1 MIAALFRLVARSR
14 ALITKRALDED
25 LNEELAHHLELLTE
39 DNLKAGMAPEE
50 ARRQACIAMGGL
62 EQARELHREARG
74 FVWLEQI
81 GKDIAFA
88 TRSLC
93 RARGF
98 TLTVLTMLVL
108 GIGIS
113 TFVFNLTAWILIFDQ
128 PYPHPDQ
135 LWLIGFKDKHSPSN
149 PFRST
154 IQFQAYQEQTTVFSE
169 YAAVTRDVANVVV
182 DGEPV
187 VVNLLGA
194 SIDCFHTLGIMPVLG
209 RGFRPEE
216 YRPGADNVVVISDLF
231 WRKYFHAAPD
241 VLGRQVL
248 VNQQTCTVIGVLKL
262 GQPVPQS
269 FDGEVY
275 RPFIPVVDP
284 LSPFMPAVF
293 VIGRLAPTVSP
304 EQARAA
310 LAAVNLP
317 TLPPWATAF
326 LAEQEPILIR
336 PTDIA
341 RPETYWVMAI
351 AGILLYS
358 IACLNAMNLML
369 VRLVG
374 RRQELSIRLALGG
387 TRWQIVRLL
396 TIESLGLALVASVF
410 VIAAAHW
417 LFPPLFALITGSE
430 VARFGSALTVSTLVC
445 IAILTLIASVT
456 VALVPVWRL
465 MKSEITPGLKDG
477 SAAAGEGRGVARL
490 RTSLVIFQAALAV
503 VLLAGTGLMVRS
515 FERLHRADLGFN
527 PAGKVKVTISLPR
540 GYDLGPEARLQLFER
555 LQLRLAKIPGVRA
568 VSFGQDTLLEGG
580 FWGTAQLLMADGT
593 YRSVAGNFVTAD
605 YWKTAGLTLKKG
617 QWFSSKRGE
626 YGVVI
631 NETFAKARF
640 GDEDPIGKSF
650 KLLVSGDFM
659 HQVVGVVG
667 DVKETVRSTPGMR
680 IYSAEWVYPLNIS
693 TLLLRLDHDPGKEF
707 AGLVRHAIY
716 ALDPKL
722 IVSQVVTINEVV
734 GNGMWAEKYAFRI
747 LKVLTI
753 VAFALAV
760 AGLFAVIVYTVESR
774 MKEFG
779 VRLALGAQPANLH
792 RLVMKR
798 GLTTATV
805 GIAIGI
811 AGALG
816 LTRFMQS
823 LLFETSPYDPLVYAA
838 VAIILLA
845 AAVAACWL
853 PARRAARVDITRLLR
868 AE

>member
-1 MIAALFRLVARSR
+1 
-14 ALITKRALDED
+14 
-25 LNEELAHHLELLTE
+25 
-39 DNLKAGMAPEE
+39 
-50 ARRQACIAMGGL
+50 
-62 EQARELHREARG
+62 
-74 FVWLEQI
+74 
-81 GKDIAFA
+81 
-88 TRSLC
+88 
-93 RARGF
+93 
-98 TLTVLTMLVL
+98 
-108 GIGIS
+108 
-113 TFVFNLTAWILIFDQ
+113 
-128 PYPHPDQ
+128 
-135 LWLIGFKDKHSPSN
+135 
-149 PFRST
+149 
-154 IQFQAYQEQTTVFSE
+154 
-169 YAAVTRDVANVVV
+169 VTRDVANVVV
-182 DGEPV
+182 DGEPL

-194 SIDCFHTLGIMPVLG
+194 SIDCFPTLGIKPVLG
-209 RGFRPEE
+209 RGFLPDE
-216 YRPGADNVVVISDLF
+216 YKPGADNVVVITDLF

-248 VNQQTCTVIGVLKL
+248 VDQQPCTVIGVLRVD
-262 GQPVPQS
+262 QPFPPA
-269 FDGEVY
+269 FAGDVY
-275 RPFIPVVDP
+275 RPFIPMVDP
-284 LSPFMPAVF
+284 VNPLTPVVF

-310 LAAVNLP
+310 LASVKLP

-336 PTDIA
+336 PTDVA

-369 VRLVG
+369 VRLLG

-387 TRWQIVRLL
+387 TRWQIARLL
-396 TIESLGLALVASVF
+396 TIESLGLALMASAIVL
-410 VIAAAHW
+410 AAAHW
-417 LFPPLFALITGSE
+417 LFPPLFALISGSE
-430 VARFGSALTVSTLVC
+430 AAKYVSALNAPTLVC
-445 IAILTLIASVT
+445 IAILTLVASAAV
-456 VALVPVWRL
+456 VLVPVWRL
-465 MKSEITPGLKDG
+465 MKSEINVGLKDG
-477 SAAAGEGRGVARL
+477 GAAAGDGRGVARL

-515 FERLHRADLGFN
+515 FERLHRANLGFD
-527 PAGKVKVTISLPR
+527 PAGKVKVTISFPR
-540 GYDLGPEARLQLFER
+540 GYDLAPEARLQLFER
-555 LQLRLAKIPGVRA
+555 LQQRLATMPGVRA

-580 FWGTAQLLMADGT
+580 FYGTAQLLMADGK
-593 YRSVAGNFVTAD
+593 YQPIAGNFVTAD
-605 YWKTAGLTLKKG
+605 YWRTAGLTLKKG

-631 NETFAKARF
+631 NETFARARF

-667 DVKETVRSTPGMR
+667 DVKESVRSSPGMR

-707 AGLVRHAIY
+707 AGLIRHAIY
-716 ALDPKL
+716 ALEPKL
-722 IVSQVVTINEVV
+722 IVSQVATINEII

-753 VAFALAV
+753 VALALAV
-760 AGLFAVIVYTVESR
+760 AGLFAVIAYTVESR

-798 GLTTATV
+798 GLTTAAVGVAV
-805 GIAIGI
+805 GIAV
-811 AGALG
+811 ALG

-823 LLFETSPYDPLVYAA
+823 LLFETTPYDPRVYAA
-838 VAIILLA
+838 VAVILLV

>member
-1 MIAALFRLVARSR
+1 MIAALSRFIARLR
-14 ALITKRALDED
+14 AVFTKRALDED
-25 LNEELAHHLELLTE
+25 LNEELAHHLELLTR

-62 EQARELHREARG
+62 EQAREQHREARG

-98 TLTVLTMLVL
+98 TLTVLTMLVM

-135 LWLIGFKDKHSPSN
+135 LWLVGFKDKRSPSN
-149 PFRST
+149 LFRST
-154 IQFQAYQEQTTVFSE
+154 MQFNAYREQTTVFSE
-169 YAAVTRDVANVVV
+169 YAAVTRDVANVVI
-182 DGEPV
+182 DGEPL

-194 SIDCFHTLGIMPVLG
+194 SIDCFHTLGIKPPLG
-209 RGFRPEE
+209 RGFLPEE
-216 YRPGADNVVVISDLF
+216 YRPGAGNVVVISDLF
-231 WRKYFHAAPD
+231 WRKHFHAVPD
-241 VLGRQVL
+241 VLGRQVI
-248 VNQQTCTVIGVLKL
+248 VDQQPCTVIGVLAA
-262 GQPVPQS
+262 GQPFPPA
-269 FDGEVY
+269 FDGDIY
-275 RPFIPVVDP
+275 RPFIPVVDAVNP
-284 LSPFMPAVF
+284 LTPVVY
-293 VIGRLAPTVSP
+293 VIGRLAPAVSR
-304 EQARAA
+304 EQAGAA
-310 LAAVNLP
+310 LASVKLP
-317 TLPPWATAF
+317 TLPPWATAY

-336 PTDIA
+336 PTEIA
-341 RPETYWVMAI
+341 RPETFWVMAI

-369 VRLVG
+369 VRLLG

-387 TRWQIVRLL
+387 TRWQIARLL
-396 TIESLGLALVASVF
+396 TIESLELALVASVV
-410 VIAAAHW
+410 VIAAVHW
-417 LFPPLFALITGSE
+417 LFPPLFALISGSE
-430 VARFGSALTVSTLVC
+430 AEKYASALNAPTLRCIAVLTLVAS
-445 IAILTLIASVT
+445 IAV
-456 VALVPVWRL
+456 VLVPVWRL
-465 MKSEITPGLKDG
+465 MDREINAGLKDG
-477 SAAAGEGRGVARL
+477 GSAASEGRGVVRL
-490 RTSLVIFQAALAV
+490 RTALVIFQAALAV

-515 FERLHRADLGFN
+515 FERLHRSNLGFD
-527 PAGKVKVTISLPR
+527 PAGKVKVTISFPR
-540 GYDLGPEARLQLFER
+540 GYDLAPEARLQLFER
-555 LQLRLAKIPGVRA
+555 LQQRLATIPGVRA
-568 VSFGQDTLLEGG
+568 VSFGQDTLLEGAFTG
-580 FWGTAQLLMADGT
+580 AAQLLMADGT
-593 YRSVAGNFVTAD
+593 YQSVAGNFVTAD

-650 KLLVSGDFM
+650 KLLVSGDFP
-659 HQVVGVVG
+659 QPVVGVVG
-667 DVKETVRSTPGMR
+667 DVKESVRSSPGMR
-680 IYSAEWVYPLNIS
+680 MYTAEWVYPLNIS

-707 AGLVRHAIY
+707 AGLIRHSIY
-716 ALDPKL
+716 VLDPKL
-722 IVSQVVTINEVV
+722 IVSQVATINEIV
-734 GNGMWAEKYAFRI
+734 GNGMWAERYAFRI

-760 AGLFAVIVYTVESR
+760 AGLFAVIVHTVESR

-798 GLTTATV
+798 GLATAACGVAV
-805 GIAIGI
+805 GV

-823 LLFETSPYDPLVYAA
+823 LLFETTPYDPLVYGA

-845 AAVAACWL
+845 AAAAACWL

>member
-1 MIAALFRLVARSR
+1 MISALSRLIARSR
-14 ALITKRALDED
+14 AVFTKRALDED
-25 LNEELAHHLELLTE
+25 FNEELAHHLELLTE

-50 ARRQACIAMGGL
+50 ARRQAQIALGGL
-62 EQARELHREARG
+62 EQVREQHREARG
-74 FVWLEQI
+74 LVWLDQL
-81 GKDIAFA
+81 GKDIAFTA
-88 TRSLC
+88 RALC

-128 PYPHPDQ
+128 PYPHPEQ
-135 LWLIGFKDKHSPSN
+135 LWLIGFKDKHSSSN
-149 PFRST
+149 PFCST
-154 IQFQAYQEQTTVFSE
+154 LQFQAYQEQTNVFSE
-169 YAAVTRDVANVVV
+169 YATVTRDVANVVV

-187 VVNLLGA
+187 VVNLFGA
-194 SIDCFHTLGIMPVLG
+194 SIDCFHTLGIKPVLG
-209 RGFRPEE
+209 RAFLPEE
-216 YRPGADNVVVISDLF
+216 YRPGADNVVVITDLF
-231 WRKYFHAAPD
+231 WRKHFHAAPD

-248 VNQQTCTVIGVLKL
+248 VNQQPCTVIGVLKIN
-262 GQPVPQS
+262 QPFPPT
-269 FDGEVY
+269 FEGDVY
-275 RPFIPVVDP
+275 RPFIPMVDP
-284 LSPFMPAVF
+284 VNPLIPVVF
-293 VIGRLAPTVSP
+293 VVGRLAPTVSP

-310 LAAVNLP
+310 LATVKLP
-317 TLPPWATAF
+317 TLPSWASAF
-326 LAEQEPILIR
+326 LTEQEPILIR
-336 PTDIA
+336 PTDLA
-341 RPETYWVMAI
+341 RSETYWVMAI
-351 AGILLYS
+351 AGLLLYS
-358 IACLNAMNLML
+358 IACLNAMNLSL
-369 VRLVG
+369 VRLLG

-387 TRWQIVRLL
+387 TRWQIARLL
-396 TIESLGLALVASVF
+396 AIESLGLALVACV
-410 VIAAAHW
+410 VVMAAAHW
-417 LFPPLFALITGSE
+417 LFPHLFALITGSE
-430 VARFGSALTVSTLVC
+430 DAKYGSALIASTLVC
-445 IAILTLIASVT
+445 ISVLTLIASVA
-456 VALVPVWRL
+456 VVLVPVWRL
-465 MKSEITPGLKDG
+465 MKSEINIGLKDG
-477 SAAAGEGRGVARL
+477 GIAAGYGRGVARL

-503 VLLAGTGLMVRS
+503 VLLAGTGLMTRS
-515 FERLHRADLGFN
+515 FERLHRTNLGFD
-527 PAGKVKVTISLPR
+527 PAGKVKVMISFPR

-555 LQLRLAKIPGVRA
+555 LQQRLATMPGVRA

-580 FWGTAQLLMADGT
+580 FAGTAQVLMKDGT
-593 YRSVAGNFVTAD
+593 YQPVAGNFVTAD

-650 KLLVSGDFM
+650 KLLVSGDYM
-659 HQVVGVVG
+659 HTVVGVVG

-680 IYSAEWVYPLNIS
+680 MYVAEWAYPPNIS
-693 TLLLRLDHDPGKEF
+693 MLLLRLDHDPGKEF

-716 ALDPKL
+716 ALEPKL
-722 IVSQVVTINEVV
+722 IVSQVVTINEIV
-734 GNGMWAEKYAFRI
+734 GNGMWAERYAFRI

-753 VAFALAV
+753 VAFVLAV
-760 AGLFAVIVYTVESR
+760 AGLFAVIGYTVESR

-798 GLTTATV
+798 GLTTAAV
-805 GIAIGI
+805 GVAVGI

-823 LLFETSPYDPLVYAA
+823 LLFETTPYDPLVYAA
-838 VAIILLA
+838 VANILLV

-853 PARRAARVDITRLLR
+853 PARRAARVDISRLLR

>member
-1 MIAALFRLVARSR
+1 VIATLSRFISRFRAVF
-14 ALITKRALDED
+14 TKRALDED

-50 ARRQACIAMGGL
+50 ARRQACIGMGGL
-62 EQARELHREARG
+62 EQAREQHREARG

-93 RARGF
+93 RARGL

-128 PYPHPDQ
+128 PYPHSEQ
-135 LWLIGFKDKHSPSN
+135 LWMIGFKDKHSPSN
-149 PFRST
+149 PYRST
-154 IQFQAYQEQTTVFSE
+154 IQFQAYQEQTTAFSE

-187 VVNLLGA
+187 VVNLRGI
-194 SIDCFHTLGIMPVLG
+194 SIDCFRTLGIKPVLG
-209 RGFRPEE
+209 RGFLPEE
-216 YRPGADNVVVISDLF
+216 YKPGADNVVVITHLF

-248 VNQQTCTVIGVLKL
+248 IDQQPSTVIGVLRAD
-262 GQPVPQS
+262 QPFPPY
-269 FDGEVY
+269 FDGDVY
-275 RPFIPVVDP
+275 RPFIPLVDP
-284 LSPFMPAVF
+284 VNPLMPVVF
-293 VIGRLAPTVSP
+293 VVGRLAQAVSP
-304 EQARAA
+304 EQARVA
-310 LAAVNLP
+310 LASVKLP
-317 TLPPWATAF
+317 TLPPWATAYV
-326 LAEQEPILIR
+326 AEQEPILIR
-336 PTDIA
+336 PTDVA
-341 RPETYWVMAI
+341 RPETFWVMAI
-351 AGILLYS
+351 ASILLYS

-369 VRLVG
+369 ARLLG

-387 TRWQIVRLL
+387 TRWQIARLL
-396 TIESLGLALVASVF
+396 TIESVGLGLVASVI
-410 VIAAAHW
+410 VMAAVHW
-417 LFPPLFALITGSE
+417 VFPPLIALITGSE
-430 VARFGSALTVSTLVC
+430 AAKYVSALNATTLGCIAALTLV
-445 IAILTLIASVT
+445 ASVA
-456 VALVPVWRL
+456 VAVVPVWRL
-465 MKSEITPGLKDG
+465 MKSEINPGLKDG
-477 SAAAGEGRGVARL
+477 GAVAGEGRGVARL
-490 RTSLVIFQAALAV
+490 RTALVIFQAALAV

-515 FERLHRADLGFN
+515 FEQLHRTNLGFD
-527 PAGKVKVTISLPR
+527 PAGKVKVTISFPH
-540 GYDLGPEARLQLFER
+540 GYDLAPEARLQLFER
-555 LQLRLAKIPGVRA
+555 LQQRLATIPGVRA

-593 YRSVAGNFVTAD
+593 YQPVAGNFVTAD

-631 NETFAKARF
+631 NETFAKGRF

-650 KLLVSGDFM
+650 KLLVSGDFP
-659 HQVVGVVG
+659 QPVVGVVG
-667 DVKETVRSTPGMR
+667 DVKESVRSSPGMR
-680 IYSAEWVYPLNIS
+680 MYVAEWVYPLNVS

-707 AGLVRHAIY
+707 AGVVRHAIY
-716 ALDPKL
+716 TLEPKL
-722 IVSQVVTINEVV
+722 IVSQVATINEVV
-734 GNGMWAEKYAFRI
+734 GNGMWAERQAFRI

-779 VRLALGAQPANLH
+779 VRLALGAQPSNLH

-798 GLTTATV
+798 GLTTAACGVAV
-805 GIAIGI
+805 GV

-823 LLFETSPYDPLVYAA
+823 LLFETTPYDPLVYAA
-838 VAIILLA
+838 VAAILLM